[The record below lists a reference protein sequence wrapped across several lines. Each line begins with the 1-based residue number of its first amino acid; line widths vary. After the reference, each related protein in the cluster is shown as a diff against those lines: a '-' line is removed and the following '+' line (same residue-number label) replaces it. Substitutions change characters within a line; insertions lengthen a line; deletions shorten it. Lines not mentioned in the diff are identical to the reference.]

1 MLIKPY
7 YLIYIWC
14 EVAPCA
20 ELINDYAEHIPF
32 WYALMDNV
40 YYGIWYI
47 VSFRCYVVCD
57 HISIRIS
64 VFHGRMQRGY
74 RNIEGAWY
82 KSAIAGV
89 EVIRDNL
96 VRLRQ
101 VHFSRDDISHLDQI
115 LSA

>member
-1 MLIKPY
+1 MLIEPY
-7 YLIYIWC
+7 YLIHIWC
-14 EVAPCA
+14 EVAPRA
-20 ELINDYAEHIPF
+20 EIIDYSTEEIPF
-32 WYALMDNV
+32 RYSLVNNV
-40 YYGIWYI
+40 YDSIWDI
-47 VSFRCYVVCD
+47 VSLRCYVVSD
-57 HISIRIS
+57 HISVSIG

-101 VHFSRDDISHLDQI
+101 VHFSRDDVSHLDQI
-115 LSA
+115 LSV